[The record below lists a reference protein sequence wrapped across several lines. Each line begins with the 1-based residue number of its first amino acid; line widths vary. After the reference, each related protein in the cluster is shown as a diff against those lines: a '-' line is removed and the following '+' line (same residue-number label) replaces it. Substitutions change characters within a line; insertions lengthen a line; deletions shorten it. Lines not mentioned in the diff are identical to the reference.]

1 MKGSCVRAVRA
12 VMPMWSTMLL
22 VSAVLGPQTGRAEEL
37 RSIQAESQTIQS
49 AVESPAIEPAATES
63 GETAATAGPSDTS
76 VTPRVRVSG
85 HIWRMS
91 PGLVFLRTPIGLVTL
106 SCKTCLRDLRG
117 GPTVTVYVHGARGA
131 VHITPRGASHPSQ
144 RYFWGP
150 MPEGAPAKKELALW
164 TPEGEQSFSTE
175 RVSAKLAAVPP
186 GRSVTFE
193 AGNGETLIGVHDLHV
208 DLQVSQL
215 PAQPGN
221 TELHVTGS
229 VSKIKN
235 GYVHVQTELGLL
247 PITSKTGLCL
257 GKDRCRT
264 KVGEDLTLWI
274 HDTNLAIDL
283 HPSGSQSP
291 ARRLL
296 SGKLS
301 YAGPDKNS
309 VSLWTPNGEQSFPT
323 DQAKGVLASLKEGA
337 PIIVELDA
345 DGAVHEI
352 RKGN

>member
-1 MKGSCVRAVRA
+1 MPHPCLRVERAA
-12 VMPMWSTMLL
+12 LTLWSAALI
-22 VSAVLGPQTGRAEEL
+22 VSAVLGIQPAWAEEPGPE
-37 RSIQAESQTIQS
+37 ESQAPQP
-49 AVESPAIEPAATES
+49 AAESPAVEPPASES
-63 GETAATAGPSDTS
+63 ADTAAASDASDTS

-106 SCKTCLRDLRG
+106 SCKTCLRELRG
-117 GPTVTVYVHGARGA
+117 APTVTVYVHGPHGA
-131 VHITPRGASHPSQ
+131 VHITPRGASLPAQ

-150 MPEGAPAKKELALW
+150 LGEGAAAKKELALW

-175 RVSAKLAAVPP
+175 RVAAKLAAVPP

-193 AGNGETLIGVHDLHV
+193 AGNGGALIGVHDLHV

-229 VSKIKN
+229 ISKIKN
-235 GYVHVQTELGLL
+235 GYVHVQTGLGVL

-274 HDTNLAIDL
+274 HDTSLAIDL

-296 SGKLS
+296 SGRLT
-301 YAGPDKNS
+301 YAGPDKS
-309 VSLWTPNGEQSFPT
+309 AVSLWTPDGEQSFPT
-323 DQAKGVLASLKEGA
+323 DQAKSALASLKEGA

-345 DGAVHEI
+345 EGTVLEI